1 MNEVAAWIQQY
12 GYVAIFLGTFVEG
25 ESIALLGGFIA
36 HGELLNLTFVMLVSF
51 IGSFCGDQTAF
62 WLGRIYGSRW
72 KPKSPMV
79 QRRMAHAEQLL
90 NRYQVPVLLGFRFV
104 YGIRNATPFVAG
116 SITNIAWPRFVFL
129 NAAGALIWATS
140 IPAIGYYFGHTAET
154 LLGSRKIYEGRILA
168 ALVIGGL
175 LIWAIRF
182 LRARRRAA
190 RETAIGAANPHHK
203 Q

>member
-1 MNEVAAWIQQY
+1 MNEVSEWIQQY

-25 ESIALLGGFIA
+25 ESIALLGGFLA
-36 HGELLNLTFVMLVSF
+36 HGELLNLYLVMVVSF

-62 WLGRIYGSRW
+62 WLGRSYGSRW
-72 KPKSPMV
+72 KPKSAMV
-79 QRRMAHAEQLL
+79 QQRLARAESLL
-90 NRYQVPVLLGFRFV
+90 NRYQIPVLLGFRFV

-116 SITNIAWPRFVFL
+116 SITNIAWPRFVLL

-140 IPAIGYYFGHTAET
+140 IPAIGYYFGQTAES
-154 LLGSRKIYEGRILA
+154 LLGSSKTYEIGALA
-168 ALVIGGL
+168 ALIIGGL
-175 LIWAIRF
+175 LIGLLRY

-190 RETAIGAANPHHK
+190 RETAADAENPPRM